1 MDEGINK
8 FIEKESTDILAM
20 VAHRHNLFE
29 RMFGK
34 VHAKAISYQTKIHYW
49 YCRVNKAIQMKEIE
63 KRILNKKFSYKV
75 DQNSFNSDGR
85 YESNTEDKS
94 GS

>member
-1 MDEGINK
+1 MWKKGINK

-34 VHAKAISYQTKIHYW
+34 VHAKSMSYQTKIPLL
-49 YCRVNKAIQMKEIE
+49 VLQGK
-63 KRILNKKFSYKV
+63 
-75 DQNSFNSDGR
+75 
-85 YESNTEDKS
+85 
-94 GS
+94 

>member
-1 MDEGINK
+1 
-8 FIEKESTDILAM
+8 M

-34 VHAKAISYQTKIHYW
+34 VHAKAMSYQTKIHYW

-63 KRILNKKFSYKV
+63 KRILNKEFSYKV
-75 DQNSFNSDGR
+75 DKILLIQMAVMRVTLRINPDRSKPT
-85 YESNTEDKS
+85 NTWIFCFI
-94 GS
+94 